1 MNRHHRIKRS
11 NGEIV
16 AIKVLDLDT
25 EDDEIVDV
33 RKEISVLSHI
43 DNKYITRYHG
53 SYLVGTKLWIVMDYA
68 GGGSLRNLLK
78 SGAIEER
85 CISIIAREIVHA
97 LVYLHKSVKII
108 HRDIKAANILLT
120 ETGQVKLCDFGV
132 AGHMPSAGNRR
143 NSFVGTPYWMAPEII
158 TRSQYDYKADIW
170 SLGITIIELATGN
183 PPFANF
189 DPRKAI
195 FLIPR
200 SRPAQIEG
208 NFSPMIKEFIAL
220 CLTEDPDQ
228 RPNAED
234 LLKSRFIKNA
244 PAKGIANSLIR
255 DLLDRHAVWKNENQ
269 NEQAVSPRENESEA
283 VIPDEEEDSWIFD
296 SFNSRRTSIRPGSSL
311 IRTSNPSLHGRT
323 SSIRPPSK
331 VPDNSDAV
339 ESNGPAIIEAMLG
352 QTAIVDDD
360 DDSKNGSLN
369 TIRSRW
375 TSKPVAGDALGDK
388 TDPDEDYWK
397 SDTIKG
403 YIGDLS
409 PVDDSPSSG
418 SNFPPV
424 GSISSGNRMMHGHN
438 TSNFESRD
446 ADSDFEK
453 TPPIRQAPS
462 LPLVKKTGVQE
473 IFANESESS
482 HMYEGDT
489 TAVTASDS
497 NQESLEANAGSS
509 ASHIKHQGRT
519 ITESPLSLPSAT
531 SATPHFSATTA
542 AFHIPPRSASSSPAA
557 AAAALSAPSTPP
569 SQTRFLRTDSLP
581 RGTLSPQLGAS
592 STQDARTALGP
603 SNLSSVTAS
612 LNSSPAQSRV
622 PTPAMSHGSVPK
634 NPHSRNADGKQKH
647 SGGSN
652 SGPTSSVANTVIT
665 IRNLEFGMVRT
676 DEDVEKEMVLRM
688 DETVKMLDIFEA
700 LFIERT

>member
-1 MNRHHRIKRS
+1 MDLYDTVERIGKGSFGEVYRGIKRS

-108 HRDIKAANILLT
+108 HRDIK
-120 ETGQVKLCDFGV
+120 
-132 AGHMPSAGNRR
+132 
-143 NSFVGTPYWMAPEII
+143 EIDTHFQI

-255 DLLDRHAVWKNENQ
+255 DLLDRHAIWKNENQ
-269 NEQAVSPRENESEA
+269 NEQAVSPRENEPEA
-283 VIPDEEEDSWIFD
+283 AIPDEEEDSWIFD

-331 VPDNSDAV
+331 VPDNSDIM
-339 ESNGPAIIEAMLG
+339 ESNDPAIIEAMLG

-360 DDSKNGSLN
+360 EDSKNGSLN

-375 TSKPVAGDALGDK
+375 AAKPATGDVLGNK
-388 TDPDEDYWK
+388 TDPDEDYWR

-409 PVDDSPSSG
+409 PVDDSPGSA

-424 GSISSGNRMMHGHN
+424 GSISSGNRMMQGHDAP
-438 TSNFESRD
+438 SFESRD

-453 TPPIRQAPS
+453 TPPIRPAPS

-473 IFANESESS
+473 IFASESESTS
-482 HMYEGDT
+482 HMFEGDT
-489 TAVTASDS
+489 TALAASDS
-497 NQESLEANAGSS
+497 NQESLGANAGSN
-509 ASHIKHQGRT
+509 ASHIKHQERT
-519 ITESPLSLPSAT
+519 ITESPAPLPSAT
-531 SATPHFSATTA
+531 STIPHFSAATITP
-542 AFHIPPRSASSSPAA
+542 FHIPPRSASSSPSAV
-557 AAAALSAPSTPP
+557 ALSAPGTPP
-569 SQTRFLRTDSLP
+569 PQTRFLRTDSLP

-592 STQDARTALGP
+592 SSQDGRTALGP
-603 SNLSSVTAS
+603 SSLSSVTAS

-647 SGGSN
+647 SGG
-652 SGPTSSVANTVIT
+652 PTSSVANTVIT

-676 DEDVEKEMVLRM
+676 DEDVEKEMALRM